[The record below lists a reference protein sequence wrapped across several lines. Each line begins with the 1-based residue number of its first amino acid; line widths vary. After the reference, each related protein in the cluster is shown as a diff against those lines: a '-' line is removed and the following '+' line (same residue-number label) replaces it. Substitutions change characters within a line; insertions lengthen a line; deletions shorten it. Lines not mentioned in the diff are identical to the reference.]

1 MSVILYKKGSTHN
14 VRGVE
19 CTAQI
24 WKDERLDLE
33 VLEKAGWFVR
43 PENIPAEGTDT
54 ENPSEDSP
62 QEEIDGRIIKD
73 TKQEEASILELSEDE
88 IRQMAKDAK
97 ISHWHTKSIERLKR
111 ELNA

>member
-43 PENIPAEGTDT
+43 PENIPGEEADT
-54 ENPSEDSP
+54 EIPSEDSP
-62 QEEIDGRIIKD
+62 QEEIDGRIIKA
-73 TKQEEASILELSEDE
+73 KQEEASILELSEDE
-88 IRQMAKDAK
+88 IRQKAKDAK